1 MGTCCKLYVLLE
13 IFHGSSSAR
22 RVTSARAETSSSSIA
37 PRSRAPPSASFYQLA
52 MRDVDVARLLRDDGD
67 GEAGARSPPKTPE
80 NVTSERMDEDAPAWE
95 DARAAK
101 AKGDAHVKV
110 RAEPRLERYRA
121 RARLRATRTGPRP
134 PRDRPASTAP
144 LVSRDGPSPTF
155 CLLFFNP

>member
-1 MGTCCKLYVLLE
+1 
-13 IFHGSSSAR
+13 
-22 RVTSARAETSSSSIA
+22 
-37 PRSRAPPSASFYQLA
+37 

-121 RARLRATRTGPRP
+121 RVRLRATRTGPRP

-144 LVSRDGPSPTF
+144 PSLATVRLPPFVFCFLTRNIKGAPTTDAALRLDVSTPSRPLTRRRVASRTRTPRTPERS
-155 CLLFFNP
+155 C